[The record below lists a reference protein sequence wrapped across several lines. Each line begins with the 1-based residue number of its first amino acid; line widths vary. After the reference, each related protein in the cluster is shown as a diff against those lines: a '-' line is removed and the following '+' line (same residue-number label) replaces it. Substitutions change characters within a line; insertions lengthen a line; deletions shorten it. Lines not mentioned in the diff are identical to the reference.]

1 MVHNY
6 SGLPSPKL
14 MTRMHLDL
22 LYKDKSIALNPDNMV
37 SRVHLPLLLSNV
49 LLVYRVTAIH
59 AESQLCRGV
68 L

>member
-6 SGLPSPKL
+6 SGPPSPKL
-14 MTRMHLDL
+14 TTRMRLDL
-22 LYKDKSIALNPDNMV
+22 LYKDKSIALNPNNML

-59 AESQLCRGV
+59 AEGQLCAGV